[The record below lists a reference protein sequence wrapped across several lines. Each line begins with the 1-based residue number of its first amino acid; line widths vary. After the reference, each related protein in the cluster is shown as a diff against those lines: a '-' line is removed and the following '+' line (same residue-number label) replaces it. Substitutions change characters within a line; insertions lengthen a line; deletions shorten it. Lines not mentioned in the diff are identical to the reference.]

1 MPNTTTINASITVQD
16 TAVNP
21 AVTVASN
28 SVADQQTALQEYDAL
43 SFVLPTGVLI
53 GAPLVVSLA
62 VFKPKSVF
70 ITSNRK
76 FQMKIGAGV
85 DTHKVNS
92 MMSVTFSGS
101 EPASLSF
108 ATGTGVTLDT
118 DIKIVLGSVHP

>member
-16 TAVNP
+16 TAISP

-28 SVADQQTALQEYDAL
+28 SVADQQTSLQEYDAL

-53 GAPLVVSLA
+53 GAPLVVSLS

-85 DTHKVNS
+85 DVHKVNS

-108 ATGTGVTLDT
+108 ATGTGITLDT

>member
-1 MPNTTTINASITVQD
+1 MSNTTTINASITVQD

-28 SVADQQTALQEYDAL
+28 SVADQQTGLHEYDAL
-43 SFVLPTGVLI
+43 SFVLPPAILF
-53 GAPLVVSLA
+53 GAPVTVSLG

-70 ITSNRK
+70 ISSNRK
-76 FQMKIGAGV
+76 FQMKIGAGA
-85 DTHKVNS
+85 DIHKVNS

-101 EPASLSF
+101 EPTSLVF